1 MAANRGRGREPAA
14 WAGPGAG
21 PGVGTA
27 RAQAEGGFRCPPH
40 PSRSCPLRVPGN
52 TMLLRLLLLLAPCGA
67 DFATKVVSISLRGN
81 WKIHSGNGSLQLPA
95 AVPGCVHSALF
106 NKRII
111 KVLCAAAPLGICA
124 QVPRTVRG
132 AQEQPDRPRARR
144 CSPGFGT
151 NFRFASCGLQGVG
164 RGGRVA
170 RQCIYSW
177 RRAPLGSG
185 LDGD

>member
-1 MAANRGRGREPAA
+1 MALYLSSPH
-14 WAGPGAG
+14 GA
-21 PGVGTA
+21 P
-27 RAQAEGGFRCPPH
+27 RCKPPH